1 MIFTL
6 LLACISTEK
15 DLIGDS
21 DRPFEPSINDFESSL
36 DITSANDNDQP
47 DEVFG
52 EDSGENPVEDPNASP
67 NSALSVS
74 IDGDDIQVEH
84 TLVNLPCDFDSA
96 EINFSVNTALFQV
109 EIIYTEREPENCY
122 YNLNYDINFEGAPSG
137 TYLLTA
143 QEDEIN
149 FEI

>member
-36 DITSANDNDQP
+36 DITSANGNDQS

-52 EDSGENPVEDPNASP
+52 EDSGENPNTSP
-67 NSALSVS
+67 SSALSVS
-74 IDGDDIQVEH
+74 IDGDDIQVAH

-96 EINFSVNTALFQV
+96 EINFSVDAALFKV
-109 EIIYTEREPENCY
+109 EIRYTEREPENCY
-122 YNLNYDINFEGAPSG
+122 YNLDYDINFEGAPSG

-143 QEDEIN
+143 QEDEIS